1 MDSEDEA
8 TDDEQF
14 PYSYNILP
22 SSHSQAV
29 TALAFYGSDLLS
41 GSRDRHV
48 SASKLI
54 YPVKKPDTLILF
66 LRIIKGLREGPNVG
80 AEVEK

>member
-1 MDSEDEA
+1 LYITLYFLHKQDFYLDSEDEA
-8 TDDEQF
+8 SDDEQF

-41 GSRDRHV
+41 GSRDQHV
-48 SASKLI
+48 SAS
-54 YPVKKPDTLILF
+54 P
-66 LRIIKGLREGPNVG
+66 
-80 AEVEK
+80 